1 MNRQWCCVVESS
13 RDLEIWSKL
22 SNYTNEILIVE
33 LHRVLTPRDRII
45 FVRTRCQ
52 FTTKSCWQFRL
63 ILDVSD
69 GSVPVDNS
77 SFSSY
82 PMAVTK
88 EIQT

>member
-1 MNRQWCCVVESS
+1 MIPYDQALGIGISNSEHS
-13 RDLEIWSKL
+13 RDLEPWSKL

-63 ILDVSD
+63 IFDASIET
-69 GSVPVDNS
+69 
-77 SFSSY
+77 FR
-82 PMAVTK
+82 
-88 EIQT
+88 